1 MYTIP
6 PNIHDMHNLNMNSNL
21 ECPKTEVCP
30 SGEDVNEPLIIT
42 NRQKKIDNAEIN
54 VCNSYSGGEEDVL
67 L

>member
-1 MYTIP
+1 ML
-6 PNIHDMHNLNMNSNL
+6 PNTHDMHNLNMNSNL

-30 SGEDVNEPLIIT
+30 SGEDGNEPLIIT